1 MFFSK
6 KLKKFENIKHCFF
19 SRKNGFSK
27 GYYES
32 LNCGLGSNDK
42 KENILKN
49 LELVSKKIGCTKESL
64 IILNQIHSNHVIHFN
79 NKTSVK
85 NKLTGDSIVSEVR
98 NIGISILTADCA
110 SVLFY
115 DPNKKIIGC
124 AHVGWNG
131 ALNGIIKNTVR
142 KFNDL
147 NSNNNDLIA
156 VVGPCIKKDNYE
168 VKIDFFERF
177 TYQDKNN
184 EIFFEK
190 INDEKY
196 KFDLRS
202 FINKELS
209 NLNIKNIDNIEMDTF
224 SESEFFYS
232 YRRSSY
238 KKEKDYGRCISVI
251 LMT

>member
-32 LNCGLGSNDK
+32 LNCGLGSDDK

-49 LELVSKKIGCTKESL
+49 LELVSKKIGCKKESL
-64 IILNQIHSNHVIHFN
+64 ITLNQMHSNRVIHFN

-85 NKLTGDSIVSEVR
+85 NKLNGDSIVSGVR

-110 SVLFY
+110 SILFY

-124 AHVGWNG
+124 AHVGWKG

-190 INDEKY
+190 VNDEKY

-232 YRRSSY
+232 YRRSCLNR
-238 KKEKDYGRCISVI
+238 EQDYGRCISVI

>member
-6 KLKKFENIKHCFF
+6 KLKRFENIKHCFF

-49 LELVSKKIGCTKESL
+49 LELVSKKIGCKKESL
-64 IILNQIHSNHVIHFN
+64 ITLNQIHSNRVVHFN
-79 NKTSVK
+79 SKTNVK
-85 NKLTGDSIVSEVR
+85 NKLTGDSIVSEVK

-110 SVLFY
+110 SILFY

-124 AHVGWNG
+124 AHVGWKG

-232 YRRSSY
+232 YRRSSF

>member
-32 LNCGLGSNDK
+32 LNCGLGSEDQ
-42 KENILKN
+42 KENVLKN
-49 LELVSKKIGCTKESL
+49 LELVSKKIGCKKESL
-64 IILNQIHSNHVIHFN
+64 ITLNQMHSNRVIHFN

-85 NKLTGDSIVSEVR
+85 NKLNGDSIVSGVR

-110 SVLFY
+110 SILFY

-124 AHVGWNG
+124 AHVGWKG

-190 INDEKY
+190 ANDKNY

-209 NLNIKNIDNIEMDTF
+209 NLNIKNIDNVEMDTF

-232 YRRSSY
+232 YRRSSF

>member
-6 KLKKFENIKHCFF
+6 KLKKFKNIKHCFF

-49 LELVSKKIGCTKESL
+49 LELVSKKIGCKKESL
-64 IILNQIHSNHVIHFN
+64 ITLNQMHSNHVIYFN

-85 NKLTGDSIVSEVR
+85 NKLNGDSIVSGVR

-110 SVLFY
+110 SILFY

-124 AHVGWNG
+124 AHVGWKG

-147 NSNNNDLIA
+147 NSNNNDLTA

-190 INDEKY
+190 VNDEKY

-202 FINKELS
+202 FINKELTK
-209 NLNIKNIDNIEMDTF
+209 LNIKNVDNIEMDTF

-232 YRRSSY
+232 YRRSSF